1 MANIRELANVPEIS
15 FIEGL
20 TLEETEAL
28 VLEQYRRTYKALT
41 GKDAELGEADSRRLL
56 IKAFALV
63 EYQTMQYIEAKGRM
77 ELLKTSTG
85 DALDNLS
92 ALFGI
97 YRKGAEKAKST
108 QRFILSEPRQE
119 IVAIPAGTRVKTK
132 SGKYFNTM
140 DYAEV
145 TPGTDHVDVMI
156 QAEEA
161 GAGSSGIMAG
171 DIDTLVDPIPYVAS
185 VENITESA
193 GGLDTEDDT
202 SLTER
207 TYLAPSKYSCAGPK
221 DAYEYF
227 VREWRTDLEDVQIT
241 SPSPCVVEIYV
252 VMAGGRLPNETE
264 REDLERYI
272 NGESIRPLCDQV
284 ICTAPEEVPYTI
296 TATYWI
302 GESDQKSAGMIQE
315 KVSAAVS
322 GFEAWQRKLGRD
334 INPSELIARIRGA
347 GAKRVTLTA
356 PRDIVVP
363 KTGLPKCTET
373 ILTYGGLEDD

>member
-63 EYQTMQYIEAKGRM
+63 EYQTMQYIDAKGRM

-85 DALDNLS
+85 AALDNLA

-97 YRKGAEKAKST
+97 YRKEAEKARST
-108 QRFILSEPRQE
+108 ERFTLSEPRAE
-119 IVAIPAGTRVKTK
+119 VVAIPAGTRVKTK
-132 SGKYFNTM
+132 SGKYFNTL
-140 DYAEV
+140 DYAEIK
-145 TPGTDHVDVMI
+145 PGDDHVDVMI

-171 DIDTLVDPIPYVAS
+171 DIDTLVDTIPYVAS
-185 VENITESA
+185 VENITDST
-193 GGLDTEDDT
+193 GGLDVEDDT

-207 TYLAPSKYSCAGPK
+207 VYLAPSKYSCAGPR
-221 DAYEYF
+221 DAYAYF
-227 VREWRTDLEDVQIT
+227 VREWRSDVEDVQIT
-241 SPSPCVVEIYV
+241 SPSPCMVEIYV
-252 VMAGGRLPNETE
+252 VMEGGRVPNETE
-264 REDLERYI
+264 QESLAEYI
-272 NGESIRPLCDQV
+272 NGETIRPLCDKV
-284 ICTAPEEVPYTI
+284 VCRTPEEFPYTI
-296 TATYWI
+296 DAAYWI
-302 GESDQKSAGMIQE
+302 AESNQKSAGAIQQ
-315 KVSAAVS
+315 KVAAAVDNYQV
-322 GFEAWQRKLGRD
+322 WQRKLGRD
-334 INPSELIARIRGA
+334 INPTELIARMREA

-356 PRDIVVP
+356 PGDIVVP

>member
-1 MANIRELANVPEIS
+1 
-15 FIEGL
+15 
-20 TLEETEAL
+20 
-28 VLEQYRRTYKALT
+28 
-41 GKDAELGEADSRRLL
+41 
-56 IKAFALV
+56 
-63 EYQTMQYIEAKGRM
+63 
-77 ELLKTSTG
+77 
-85 DALDNLS
+85 
-92 ALFGI
+92 
-97 YRKGAEKAKST
+97 
-108 QRFILSEPRQE
+108 
-119 IVAIPAGTRVKTK
+119 
-132 SGKYFNTM
+132 
-140 DYAEV
+140 
-145 TPGTDHVDVMI
+145 MI

-356 PRDIVVP
+356 PGDIVVP